1 VSDAARKRRPRAGRQ
16 QLHPYIAQDVY
27 ERLKAYCARRGL
39 PDSGVVEVALREH
52 LDQASEAALI
62 MRRLDRIERRVSKVH
77 RDLEMLCECFGVWV
91 RLWFAHTPEL
101 PDSAKPAAQMSARKR
116 FDQFEEFVAKRL
128 HAGERLAVDLL
139 GEDSPEP
146 PGAPSSTDRGQESS

>member
-1 VSDAARKRRPRAGRQ
+1 MTNGGRKRRSRAGRQ

-62 MRRLDRIERRVSKVH
+62 MRRLDRVERRLAKSH

-101 PDSAKPAAQMSARKR
+101 PDSAKSAAQLSARKR
-116 FDQFEEFVAKRL
+116 FDQFEEFVAKRI
-128 HAGERLAVDLL
+128 HAGERLSVDLL
-139 GEDSPEP
+139 GEEA
-146 PGAPSSTDRGQESS
+146 APAASMSASEESR

>member
-1 VSDAARKRRPRAGRQ
+1 MKGVTRKRRPRAGRQ

-39 PDSGVVEVALREH
+39 ADSSVVEVALRDH
-52 LDQASEAALI
+52 LDQSSETALI
-62 MRRLDRIERRVSKVH
+62 VRRLDRVDRRLSKFH

-101 PDSAKPAAQMSARKR
+101 PESAKSAAQVSARKR
-116 FDQFEEFVAKRL
+116 FDQFQEFVGKRL
-128 HAGERLAVDLL
+128 DAGERLSVDLL
-139 GEDSPEP
+139 GEDPLPEAAPAPPTPEDSP
-146 PGAPSSTDRGQESS
+146 